1 MSVVWSIIYSSFTSM
16 NKIYYSFLYSLVFV
30 FVALSQENP
39 FLFVKTNE
47 DIGTRAITC
56 MINDSNGQLWIGT
69 YGGGLKRY
77 NGISVKTFKHDV
89 NAASALSSSEIHD
102 LYIDQK
108 DALWIATS
116 NGLNLYNQKT
126 AAFSQFNPEGLKLSV
141 HSIAQFD
148 ETRIIVGTHQK
159 GMYIFNTYN
168 KEFQKVALQ
177 DGIEENGLQVN
188 DIAVDKLRRV
198 WVGSNMGLMQLDFT
212 SLKLKY
218 VGNRK
223 LENEQ
228 QLSSEI
234 ISLEA
239 DKFGSIWAGTEQNG
253 VLKIIPTTST
263 NFALEHYAITEKR
276 IFSIEEYKDGLIL
289 CGSENDGLF
298 VLSSDGDVL
307 NHYLKE
313 IGDDF
318 SIQSNSIWSIHCDIN
333 DRVWMGYYDQGVDKF
348 DPKHFKFSFLQNN
361 NQSKVTPFPS
371 SISSIAKDERERIW
385 FSCIDKGVFVY
396 EPTKNSYTHLND
408 PANNIAKGLNSM
420 DIPSLF
426 IDSRQNVWVASWYN
440 GIYLLK
446 KGSRR
451 FINFSTKSNRNTL
464 KSNRIVS
471 FSEDSNGV
479 IWIGTFLSGL
489 VSFNLNSGKL
499 TSHDS
504 EAFQKFELQNGN
516 IRKVIVDKDDNVWM
530 GTRKGIYRYDQKKDE
545 VVSFNAKIRD
555 LSKGVI
561 ADFIVFALYEDSNKN
576 IWVGTDGYGL
586 FSYSAVQDS
595 FTWHGKNS
603 EIRNM
608 SINSITQTYDGYYWL
623 GTDNGLIRYDQGN
636 DDFRIFESADGLLS
650 KKINRSAFYTERN
663 TLYLG
668 TSEGINFFDFNNIPL
683 NNNIPKIIFQDLKIG
698 NEKIAVEKD
707 GQLKKSIQHSDTI
720 LLSHD
725 QSSFS
730 IDFIGVNMT
739 RGEKNNYA
747 YMLEGL
753 DNDWNYVDQLRT
765 ATFTN
770 IKPGKYVFKL
780 KAANNDGVWTEG
792 SKNIF
797 IKVQPPYWATI
808 GAKISYF
815 VILCGLGFYIFRLIK
830 LRVRER
836 RKAEIE
842 RNQRKQTEELHA
854 KKIQFFTN
862 ISHEFRTPLTLM
874 LNPLESLLSAP
885 DVMSLPEDVRAKH
898 RIIHRNTKRMK
909 RLIDELMDFRKM
921 QFGKIQLRVRETDL
935 QTVVKNVTS
944 YYEEEALYRNINL
957 NFTHNEIHQTPVW
970 ADQSMLKKIIFNLLS
985 NAFKATKEG
994 GSIAVAVNYHT
1005 AGVVFP
1011 LIDKMQSQSAFEVVI
1026 KDSGIG
1032 IKKENI
1038 SNIFKRFYQD
1048 KDNNEQYYGGTGIG
1062 LEVVRKFVDYHKG
1075 KIKVESEQEL
1085 GTSFKIFFA
1094 TGKAHF
1100 SENQFATYTSDQP
1113 QQKIQLSQEE
1123 SFETTDYQVEK
1134 EHSLLIVEDN
1144 IELREYLK
1152 LELKG
1157 DYRVIEAVNGK
1168 IGLEMAKQYKPDVII
1183 ADIMMPE
1190 MDGIEMCQLLKS
1202 NKSTSTIPV
1211 LMLTAKVAEKE
1222 RIEGIDAGADVYL
1235 KKPFSVNLLK
1245 SHLRQ
1250 LVKAKNTFYET
1261 YFKSLELDVDEV
1273 GHDKKILADVLNVIG
1288 NNLSKEDL
1296 CVQDIANELGLS
1308 RSKLYRKIKALTGNS
1323 ANEIIRKTRLEKGK
1337 ELLAK
1342 TDMTIGEICFK
1353 VGFASPSYFTKRFK
1367 EYTGIIP
1374 KDYRLNNKDQK
1385 EILTN

>member
-1 MSVVWSIIYSSFTSM
+1 M
-16 NKIYYSFLYSLVFV
+16 NKIYYSLLFSLIFV
-30 FVALSQENP
+30 FGAWAQENS
-39 FLFVKTNE
+39 FLFVETNE

-56 MINDSNGQLWIGT
+56 IINDSNNQLWIGT

-77 NGISVKTFKHDV
+77 NGISVETFKHDV
-89 NAASALSSSEIHD
+89 NADSALSSSEIHD

-126 AAFSQFNPEGLKLSV
+126 EAFSNFNPSGLKLSV
-141 HSIAQFD
+141 HSLAQLD
-148 ETRIIVGTHQK
+148 ENRIIVGTHQS
-159 GMYIFNTYN
+159 GIYVFNTVSN
-168 KEFQKVALQ
+168 EFQKVALEN
-177 DGIEENGLQVN
+177 GIEENGLQVN
-188 DIAVDKLRRV
+188 DIAVDKLKRI

-212 SLKLKY
+212 ALKLKY
-218 VGNRK
+218 VENRK
-223 LENEQ
+223 LQNERL
-228 QLSSEI
+228 LSSEI

-253 VLKIIPTTST
+253 VLKIIPTTAT
-263 NFALEHYAITEKR
+263 NFALEHYPITEKR

-298 VLSSDGDVL
+298 VLSSDGKVL

-318 SIQSNSIWSIHCDIN
+318 SIQSNSVWSIHCDDN

-361 NQSKVTPFPS
+361 NESKVTPFPS
-371 SISSIAKDERERIW
+371 SISSIAKDERERVW
-385 FSCIDKGVFVY
+385 FSCIDKGVYVY
-396 EPTKNSYTHLND
+396 EPAKNSYTHLNN
-408 PANNIAKGLNSM
+408 PGNNIAKGLNSM

-451 FINFSTKSNRNTL
+451 FINFSTKSYRNTL

-479 IWIGTFLSGL
+479 VWIGTFLSGL
-489 VSFNLNSGKL
+489 VSYDLNTGKL

-530 GTRKGIYRYDQKKDE
+530 GTRKGIYKYDQKKDE

-561 ADFIVFALYEDSNKN
+561 ADFIVFALYEDSNNN

-595 FTWHGKNS
+595 FTWHGKDS

-623 GTDNGLIRYDQGN
+623 GTDNGLIRYDQSN
-636 DDFRIFESADGLLS
+636 EDFRVFESADGLLS

-683 NNNIPKIIFQDLKIG
+683 NTNLPKIIFHDLKIG
-698 NEKIAVEKD
+698 NKKIAVAKE
-707 GQLKKSIQHSDTI
+707 GPLKKSIQYSDTI
-720 LLSHD
+720 LLNHN

-730 IDFIGVNMT
+730 IDFVGVNMT

-753 DNDWNYVDQLRT
+753 DHDWNYVNQQRT

-780 KAANNDGVWTEG
+780 KAANNDGIWTKA
-792 SKNIF
+792 SKDIF
-797 IKVQPPYWATI
+797 IRVQPPYWATI
-808 GAKISYF
+808 GAKICYF
-815 VILCGLGFYIFRLIK
+815 IIICGLGFYIFSLIK

-836 RKAEIE
+836 RKAEVE

-885 DVMSLPEDVRAKH
+885 DVMSLPDDVRAKH

-921 QFGKIQLRVRETDL
+921 QFGKIQLHVKEIDL
-935 QTVVKNVTS
+935 LSVVKNVSS

-957 NFTHNEIHQTPVW
+957 DFAHEEMNQTLVW
-970 ADQSMLKKIIFNLLS
+970 ADPSMLEKIIFNLLS
-985 NAFKATKEG
+985 NAFKATKESG
-994 GSIAVAVNYHT
+994 NIAVNIRYHEG
-1005 AGVVFP
+1005 GVVFP
-1011 LIDKMQSQSAFEVVI
+1011 LIDKMQSQDAFEIII

-1038 SNIFKRFYQD
+1038 SNIFERFYQD

-1075 KIKVESEQEL
+1075 KIEVESEQDL

-1094 TGKAHF
+1094 AGKAHF
-1100 SENQFATYTSDQP
+1100 SDDQFSTYTNKQP
-1113 QQKIQLSQEE
+1113 QLKIEQSVEE
-1123 SFETTDYQVEK
+1123 NFEATAPQGEK
-1134 EHSLLIVEDN
+1134 KHSILIVEDN

-1157 DYRVIEAVNGK
+1157 AYRVIEAVNGK
-1168 IGLEMAKQYKPDVII
+1168 IGLEMAKQNKPDVII

-1202 NKSTSTIPV
+1202 NKVTSTIPV

-1245 SHLRQ
+1245 THLRQ
-1250 LVKAKNTFYET
+1250 MVKAKNNLYQT
-1261 YFKSLELDVDEV
+1261 YFKSLELDVNEV
-1273 GHDKKILADVLNVIG
+1273 SYDKKILADVLNVIG

-1308 RSKLYRKIKALTGNS
+1308 RSKLYRKIKSLTGNS
-1323 ANEIIRKTRLEKGK
+1323 ANEIIRKTRLEKSK

-1342 TDMTIGEICFK
+1342 TEMTIGEICFK

-1367 EYTGIIP
+1367 EHAGIIP
-1374 KDYRLNNKDQK
+1374 KDYRLNCKDQK
-1385 EILTN
+1385 EALTN

>member
-1 MSVVWSIIYSSFTSM
+1 M
-16 NKIYYSFLYSLVFV
+16 NKIYHSLIFSLIFV

-39 FLFVKTNE
+39 FLFVETNE
-47 DIGTRAITC
+47 NIGTRAITC
-56 MINDSNGQLWIGT
+56 MINDSNNQLWIGT

-77 NGISVKTFKHDV
+77 NGISVETFKHDV
-89 NAASALSSSEIHD
+89 NADSALSSSEIHD

-108 DALWIATS
+108 DDLWIATS

-126 AAFSQFNPEGLKLSV
+126 EAFSHFNPARLKLSV
-141 HSIAQFD
+141 HSLAQLD
-148 ETRIIVGTHQK
+148 EIRIIVGTHQS
-159 GMYIFNTYN
+159 GIYVFNTFS
-168 KEFQKVALQ
+168 KEFQKVTLE

-188 DIAVDKLRRV
+188 DIAIDKLKRI
-198 WVGSNMGLMQLDFT
+198 WVGSNLGLMQLDFNA
-212 SLKLKY
+212 LKLKY
-218 VGNRK
+218 VENRK
-223 LENEQ
+223 LQNNHM
-228 QLSSEI
+228 LSSEI
-234 ISLEA
+234 ISLEV
-239 DKFGSIWAGTEQNG
+239 DKFGSIWAGTDQNG
-253 VLKIIPTTST
+253 VLKIIPTNAT
-263 NFALEHYAITEKR
+263 NFVLEQYPITEKR

-298 VLSSDGDVL
+298 VLSSEGDVL

-333 DRVWMGYYDQGVDKF
+333 DRIWMGYYDQGVDKF
-348 DPKHFKFSFLQNN
+348 DPMHFKFSFLQNN
-361 NQSKVTPFPS
+361 NENKVKPFPS
-371 SISSIAKDERERIW
+371 SISSISKDDRERIW

-396 EPTKNSYTHLND
+396 EPNKNNYTHLND
-408 PANNIAKGLNSM
+408 PSNNIAKGLNSM

-426 IDSRQNVWVASWYN
+426 IDSKQNVWVASWYN

-451 FINFSTKSNRNTL
+451 FINFSTKSHGNIL

-479 IWIGTFLSGL
+479 VWIGTFLSGL
-489 VSFNLNSGKL
+489 VSYDLRNGKL
-499 TSHDS
+499 ISYDS
-504 EAFQKFELQNGN
+504 EPFQKFELQNGN

-530 GTRKGIYRYDQKKDE
+530 GTRKGIYRYNQKKDE
-545 VVSFNAKIRD
+545 VVSFNTKIRD
-555 LSKGVI
+555 SSKGVI
-561 ADFIVFALYEDSNKN
+561 ADFIVFALYEDSNNN

-586 FSYSAVQDS
+586 FSYSPLEDS
-595 FTWHGKNS
+595 FTWHGKDS

-623 GTDNGLIRYDQGN
+623 GTDNGLIRYDQSEEG
-636 DDFRIFESADGLLS
+636 FRIFESADGLLS

-683 NNNIPKIIFQDLKIG
+683 NTNLPKIIFQDLKIG
-698 NEKIAVEKD
+698 NKKIIVTKGGA
-707 GQLKKSIQHSDTI
+707 LKKSIQYSDTI
-720 LLSHD
+720 LLSHN
-725 QSSFS
+725 QTSFS
-730 IDFIGVNMT
+730 IDFVGVNMT
-739 RGEKNNYA
+739 RGEKNNYS

-753 DNDWNYVDQLRT
+753 DNDWNYVDQQQT

-780 KAANNDGVWTEG
+780 KAANNDGIWTET
-792 SKNIF
+792 SKDIF
-797 IKVQPPYWATI
+797 IKEQPPYWATI
-808 GAKISYF
+808 WAKISYF
-815 VILCGLGFYIFRLIK
+815 VLLCGLGFYIFSLIK
-830 LRVRER
+830 LRLRER
-836 RKAEIE
+836 RKAEVE

-885 DVMSLPEDVRAKH
+885 DVMSLPDDVRAKH

-921 QFGKIQLRVRETDL
+921 QFGKIQLHVKEIDL
-935 QTVVKNVTS
+935 ISIVKNVSS

-957 NFTHNEIHQTPVW
+957 DFAHEEMNQTLVW
-970 ADQSMLKKIIFNLLS
+970 ADPSMLEKIIFNLLS
-985 NAFKATKEG
+985 NAFKATKESG
-994 GSIAVAVNYHT
+994 NIAVNIRYHEG
-1005 AGVVFP
+1005 GVVFP
-1011 LIDKMQSQSAFEVVI
+1011 LIDKMQPQDAFEIII

-1038 SNIFKRFYQD
+1038 SNIFERFYQD

-1075 KIKVESEQEL
+1075 KIEVESEQDL

-1094 TGKAHF
+1094 AGKAHF
-1100 SENQFATYTSDQP
+1100 SDDQFSTYTNEQP
-1113 QQKIQLSQEE
+1113 QLKIEQSVEE
-1123 SFETTDYQVEK
+1123 NFEATAPQGEK
-1134 EHSLLIVEDN
+1134 KHSILIVEDN

-1157 DYRVIEAVNGK
+1157 AYRVIEAVNGK
-1168 IGLEMAKQYKPDVII
+1168 IGLEMAKQNKPDVII

-1202 NKSTSTIPV
+1202 NKVTSTIPV

-1245 SHLRQ
+1245 THLRQ
-1250 LVKAKNTFYET
+1250 MVKAKNNLYQT
-1261 YFKSLELDVDEV
+1261 YFKSLELDVNDV
-1273 GHDKKILADVLNVIG
+1273 SYDKKILADVLNVIG

-1308 RSKLYRKIKALTGNS
+1308 RSKLYRKIKSLTGNS
-1323 ANEIIRKTRLEKGK
+1323 ANEIIRKTRLEKSK

-1342 TDMTIGEICFK
+1342 TEMTIGEICFK

-1367 EYTGIIP
+1367 EHTGIIP
-1374 KDYRLNNKDQK
+1374 KDYRLNCKDQK
-1385 EILTN
+1385 EALTN

>member
-1 MSVVWSIIYSSFTSM
+1 M
-16 NKIYYSFLYSLVFV
+16 NKIYHSLVYSLIFV
-30 FVALSQENP
+30 FNAWAQENS
-39 FLFVKTNE
+39 FLFVDTNE

-56 MINDSNGQLWIGT
+56 MINDSNNQLWIGT

-77 NGISVKTFKHDV
+77 NGISVETFKHDV
-89 NAASALSSSEIHD
+89 NTASALSSSEIHD

-108 DALWIATS
+108 NTLWIATS

-126 AAFSQFNPEGLKLSV
+126 TAFSQVNPKGVKLSV
-141 HSIAQFD
+141 HSLAKLD
-148 ETRIIVGTHQK
+148 EIRIIVGTHEK
-159 GMYIFNTYN
+159 GVYVFNTDT
-168 KEFQKVALQ
+168 KEFRKVILQ
-177 DGIEENGLQVN
+177 EGIEENGLQVN
-188 DIAVDKLRRV
+188 DIAVDKLKRI
-198 WVGSNMGLMQLDFT
+198 WVGSNIGLMQLDFT
-212 SLKLKY
+212 ALKLKT
-218 VGNRK
+218 VENRK
-223 LENEQ
+223 LQNQ
-228 QLSSEI
+228 HLLSSEI
-234 ISLEA
+234 VSLEA
-239 DKFGSIWAGTEQNG
+239 DTFGNLWAGTVQRG
-253 VLKIIPTTST
+253 VLKVIPTTAT
-263 NFALEHYAITEKR
+263 NFTLEHYPITDKR
-276 IFSIEEYKDGLIL
+276 ILSVEEYKDGLIL

-333 DRVWMGYYDQGVDKF
+333 DRIWMGYYDQGVDKF

-361 NQSKVTPFPS
+361 NESEVTPFPS
-371 SISSIAKDERERIW
+371 SISSIAKDERERVW

-396 EPTKNSYTHLND
+396 EPDQNSYTHLND

-451 FINFSTKSNRNTL
+451 FINFSTKSYKNTL

-479 IWIGTFLSGL
+479 VWIGTFLSGL
-489 VSFNLNSGKL
+489 VSYDLNTDKL

-504 EAFQKFELQNGN
+504 EAFKKFELQNGN
-516 IRKVIVDKDDNVWM
+516 IRKVIVDKDDKVWM

-555 LSKGVI
+555 LSKGVV
-561 ADFIVFALYEDSNKN
+561 ADFIVFALYEDSNNN

-586 FSYSAVQDS
+586 FSYSATQDS
-595 FTWHGKNS
+595 FTWHGKDS

-623 GTDNGLIRYDQGN
+623 GTDNGLIRYDQSN

-683 NNNIPKIIFQDLKIG
+683 NTNLPKIIFQDLKIG
-698 NEKIAVEKD
+698 NKKIAIAKE
-707 GQLKKSIQHSDTI
+707 GPLKKSIQYSDTI
-720 LLSHD
+720 LLSHN

-730 IDFIGVNMT
+730 IDFVGVNMT

-753 DNDWNYVDQLRT
+753 DRDWNYVDQQRT
-765 ATFTN
+765 AIFTN

-780 KAANNDGVWTEG
+780 KAANNDGIWTET
-792 SKNIF
+792 SKDIF
-797 IKVQPPYWATI
+797 IKVEPPYWATI
-808 GAKISYF
+808 GAKICYF
-815 VILCGLGFYIFRLIK
+815 IIICGLGFYIFSLIK
-830 LRVRER
+830 LRVRAS
-836 RKAEIE
+836 RKAEVE

-874 LNPLESLLSAP
+874 LNPLESLLSSP
-885 DVMSLPEDVRAKH
+885 DVTSLPEDVRTKH

-921 QFGKIQLRVRETDL
+921 QFGKIQLRVKETDL
-935 QTVVKNVTS
+935 LAVVKNVTS

-957 NFTHNEIHQTPVW
+957 NIAHEEIDQTLVW
-970 ADQSMLKKIIFNLLS
+970 ADPSMLEKIIFNLLS
-985 NAFKATKEG
+985 NAFKATKESG
-994 GSIAVAVNYHT
+994 TIAVDVRYHEG
-1005 AGVVFP
+1005 GVVFP
-1011 LIDKMQSQSAFEVVI
+1011 LIDKIQPQDAFEVII

-1038 SNIFKRFYQD
+1038 RNIFERFYQD
-1048 KDNNEQYYGGTGIG
+1048 KNNNEQYYGGTGIG

-1075 KIKVESEQEL
+1075 KIEVESEQEL

-1094 TGKAHF
+1094 AGKAHF
-1100 SENQFATYTSDQP
+1100 SEDQFATYTPEQP
-1113 QQKIQLSQEE
+1113 QPKIKQTIEK
-1123 SFETTDYQVEK
+1123 SFEATAAQTEREY
-1134 EHSLLIVEDN
+1134 SLLIVEDN

-1157 DYRVIEAVNGK
+1157 TYRVLEAVNGK
-1168 IGLEMAKQYKPDVII
+1168 IGLEMAKQIKPDVII
-1183 ADIMMPE
+1183 ADVMMPE

-1202 NKSTSTIPV
+1202 NKATCTIPV

-1245 SHLRQ
+1245 THLRQ
-1250 LVKAKNTFYET
+1250 MIKAKNTFYKT
-1261 YFKSLELDVDEV
+1261 YFKSLELDVEDI
-1273 GHDKKILADVLNVIG
+1273 GYDKKILADVLNVIG

-1323 ANEIIRKTRLEKGK
+1323 ANEIIRKTRLEKAK

-1367 EYTGIIP
+1367 EHTGIIP

-1385 EILTN
+1385 EALTN

>member
-1 MSVVWSIIYSSFTSM
+1 MI
-16 NKIYYSFLYSLVFV
+16 KIYYFLVCSLIFV
-30 FVALSQENP
+30 FGANAQENP
-39 FLFVKTNE
+39 FLFVKTSE

-56 MINDSNGQLWIGT
+56 MINDSYNQLWIGT
-69 YGGGLKRY
+69 YGGGLKKY
-77 NGISVKTFKHDV
+77 NGITVETFKHDV
-89 NAASALSSSEIHD
+89 NTASALSSSEIHD

-108 DALWIATS
+108 NTLWIATS

-126 AAFSQFNPEGLKLSV
+126 ATFSQFNPEGVKISV
-141 HSIAQFD
+141 HSLAELD
-148 ETRIIVGTHQK
+148 EIRIIVGTHEK
-159 GMYIFNTYN
+159 GVYVFNTIT
-168 KEFQKVALQ
+168 KEFQKVILQ

-188 DIAVDKLRRV
+188 DIAVDKLKRI
-198 WVGSNMGLMQLDFT
+198 WVGSSIGLMELDFIA
-212 SLKLKY
+212 LKLKA
-218 VGNRK
+218 VENRK
-223 LENEQ
+223 LQNQ
-228 QLSSEI
+228 DLLSSEI
-234 ISLEA
+234 VSLET
-239 DKFGSIWAGTEQNG
+239 DTFGNLWAGTVQNG
-253 VLKIIPTTST
+253 VLKIIPTTAS
-263 NFALEHYAITEKR
+263 NFVLEHYPITEKR
-276 IFSIEEYKDGLIL
+276 IFSVKEYKDGLIL

-298 VLSSDGDVL
+298 VLSNDGQVL
-307 NHYLKE
+307 DQYLKE
-313 IGDDF
+313 IGNDF
-318 SIQSNSIWSIHCDIN
+318 SIQSNSVWSIHCDAN
-333 DRVWMGYYDQGVDKF
+333 DRIWMGYYDQGLNKY

-361 NQSKVTPFPS
+361 NKNQVTPFPS
-371 SISSIAKDERERIW
+371 SISAIAKDENERVW
-385 FSCIDKGVFVY
+385 FSCIDKGVYVY
-396 EPTKNSYTHLND
+396 EPAKNNYIHLND
-408 PANNIAKGLNSM
+408 PANNIAKSLNSM

-426 IDSRQNVWVASWYN
+426 IDSKQNVWVASWYN

-446 KGSRR
+446 KGSKR
-451 FINFSTKSNRNTL
+451 FINFSTNSHRNVL

-479 IWIGTFLSGL
+479 IWIGTFSSGL
-489 VSFNLNSGKL
+489 VSYDQKTEKL
-499 TSHDS
+499 RHHAS

-530 GTRKGIYRYDQKKDE
+530 GTRKGIYRYNQKKDE
-545 VVSFNAKIRD
+545 VVSYNAKIRE
-555 LSKGVI
+555 LTNGVV
-561 ADFIVFALYEDSNKN
+561 AGFIVFALYEDSKNN

-586 FSYSAVQDS
+586 FSYSSVEDS
-595 FTWHGKNS
+595 FTWHGKDS

-608 SINSITQTYDGYYWL
+608 SINSITQTYDGFYWL
-623 GTDNGLIRYDQGN
+623 GTDDGLIRYDQAN
-636 DDFRIFESADGLLS
+636 ENFRIFESEDGLLS

-683 NNNIPKIIFQDLKIG
+683 NENLPKIIFQDLKIG
-698 NEKIAVEKD
+698 NKRIAVSEN
-707 GQLKKSIQHSDTI
+707 GPLKKSIQYSDTI

-753 DNDWNYVDQLRT
+753 DRDWNYVDQLRT

-780 KAANNDGVWTEG
+780 KAANNDGIWNDA
-792 SKNIF
+792 SKEVF
-797 IKVQPPYWATI
+797 IKVQPPYWATV
-808 GAKISYF
+808 GAKICYF

-836 RKAEIE
+836 RKAEVE

-885 DVMSLPEDVRAKH
+885 DVSALPDDVRAKH

-921 QFGKIQLRVRETDL
+921 QFGKIQLRVKETDL
-935 QTVVKNVTS
+935 LAVVKNVTS
-944 YYEEEALYRNINL
+944 YYEEEALYRNIHL
-957 NFTHNEIHQTPVW
+957 NFAHEEIGQSRVW
-970 ADQSMLKKIIFNLLS
+970 ADTSMLEKIIFNLLS

-994 GSIAVAVNYHT
+994 GAIDVVVRYHQG
-1005 AGVVFP
+1005 GVVFP
-1011 LIDKMQSQSAFEVVI
+1011 RIDNMQPQDAFEVII

-1038 SNIFKRFYQD
+1038 RNIFERFYQD

-1075 KIKVESEQEL
+1075 KIEVESEEEL

-1094 TGKAHF
+1094 AGKTHF
-1100 SENQFATYTSDQP
+1100 SENQFATYTTEQP
-1113 QQKIQLSQEE
+1113 QQNITQTRDENLG
-1123 SFETTDYQVEK
+1123 TTEPHTEK

-1144 IELREYLK
+1144 LELREYLK

-1157 DYRVIEAVNGK
+1157 AYRVLEATNGK
-1168 IGLEMAKQYKPDVII
+1168 IGLEMAKQHKPDVII
-1183 ADIMMPE
+1183 ADVMMPE
-1190 MDGIEMCQLLKS
+1190 MDGIEMCQVLKS

-1250 LVKAKNTFYET
+1250 LVKAKNTFYQT
-1261 YFKSLELDVDEV
+1261 YFKSLELDVDNANY
-1273 GHDKKILADVLNVIG
+1273 DKKILADVLNVIG

-1323 ANEIIRKTRLEKGK
+1323 ANEIIRKTRLEKAK
-1337 ELLAK
+1337 ELLTK

-1367 EYTGIIP
+1367 EHTGVIP
-1374 KDYRLNNKDQK
+1374 KEYRLNNKDQK
-1385 EILTN
+1385 EIATS

>member
-1 MSVVWSIIYSSFTSM
+1 M
-16 NKIYYSFLYSLVFV
+16 NKIYHSLLFSLIFV
-30 FVALSQENP
+30 FGAWAQENP
-39 FLFVKTNE
+39 FLFVETNE

-56 MINDSNGQLWIGT
+56 MINDSNNQLWIGT

-77 NGISVKTFKHDV
+77 NGIGVETFKHDV
-89 NAASALSSSEIHD
+89 NVASALSSSEIHD

-126 AAFSQFNPEGLKLSV
+126 GAFSNFNPSGLKLSV
-141 HSIAQFD
+141 HSLAQLD
-148 ETRIIVGTHQK
+148 EIRIIVGSHQK
-159 GMYIFNTYN
+159 GIYVFNTVN
-168 KEFQKVALQ
+168 KEFQKVTLE

-188 DIAVDKLRRV
+188 DIKVDKLKRI
-198 WVGSNMGLMQLDFT
+198 WIGSNFGLMQLDFIA
-212 SLKLKY
+212 LKLKY
-218 VGNRK
+218 IENRN
-223 LENEQ
+223 LQNERL
-228 QLSSEI
+228 LSSEI

-253 VLKIIPTTST
+253 VLKIIPTTAT
-263 NFALEHYAITEKR
+263 NFALEHYPITEKR

-298 VLSSDGDVL
+298 VLSSDGNVL

-318 SIQSNSIWSIHCDIN
+318 SIQSNSVWSIHCDDN

-361 NQSKVTPFPS
+361 NESKVTPFPS
-371 SISSIAKDERERIW
+371 SISSIAKDERERVW
-385 FSCIDKGVFVY
+385 FSCIDKGVYVY
-396 EPTKNSYTHLND
+396 EPTKNSYTHLNN

-451 FINFSTKSNRNTL
+451 FINFSTKSYNNTL

-489 VSFNLNSGKL
+489 VSYDLNSGKL
-499 TSHDS
+499 TNHDS
-504 EAFQKFELQNGN
+504 EPFQKFELQNGN

-530 GTRKGIYRYDQKKDE
+530 GTRKGIYRYNQKKNE

-555 LSKGVI
+555 LSQGVI
-561 ADFIVFALYEDSNKN
+561 ADFIVFALYEDSNNN

-586 FSYSAVQDS
+586 FSYSAVEDS
-595 FTWHGKNS
+595 FTWHGKDS

-608 SINSITQTYDGYYWL
+608 SINSITQTYDGYFWL
-623 GTDNGLIRYDQGN
+623 GTDNGLIRYDQTNEG
-636 DDFRIFESADGLLS
+636 FRVFESADGLLS

-668 TSEGINFFDFNNIPL
+668 TSEGINFFDFNNVPL
-683 NNNIPKIIFQDLKIG
+683 NTTLPKIIFQDLKIG
-698 NEKIAVEKD
+698 NKRVAVSKE
-707 GQLKKSIQHSDTI
+707 GSLKKTIQYSDTI

-730 IDFIGVNMT
+730 IDFVGVNMT

-753 DNDWNYVDQLRT
+753 DRDWNYVDQQRT

-780 KAANNDGVWTEG
+780 KAANNDGIWTET

-797 IKVQPPYWATI
+797 IKVQPPYWATL
-808 GAKISYF
+808 GAKICYF
-815 VILCGLGFYIFRLIK
+815 VILCGLGFYIFSLIK

-836 RKAEIE
+836 RKAEVE

-885 DVMSLPEDVRAKH
+885 DVLSLPEDVRTKH

-921 QFGKIQLRVRETDL
+921 QFGKIQLRVKETEL
-935 QTVVKNVTS
+935 LAVVKNVTS

-957 NFTHNEIHQTPVW
+957 NIAHEEINQTLVW
-970 ADQSMLKKIIFNLLS
+970 ADPSMLEKIIFNLLS
-985 NAFKATKEG
+985 NAFKATKESG
-994 GSIAVAVNYHT
+994 TIAVDVRYHEG
-1005 AGVVFP
+1005 GVVFP
-1011 LIDKMQSQSAFEVVI
+1011 LIDKMQPQDAFEVII

-1038 SNIFKRFYQD
+1038 RNIFERFYQD

-1075 KIKVESEQEL
+1075 KIEVESEQEL

-1094 TGKAHF
+1094 AGKAHF
-1100 SENQFATYTSDQP
+1100 SEDQFATYTFEQP
-1113 QQKIQLSQEE
+1113 QPKIKQSIEE
-1123 SFETTDYQVEK
+1123 SLETTAPQAER

-1157 DYRVIEAVNGK
+1157 AYRVLEAVNGK
-1168 IGLEMAKQYKPDVII
+1168 IGLEMAKQNKPDVII
-1183 ADIMMPE
+1183 ADVMMPE

-1202 NKSTSTIPV
+1202 NKATSTIPV

-1245 SHLRQ
+1245 THLRQ
-1250 LVKAKNTFYET
+1250 MVKAKNTFYQT
-1261 YFKSLELDVDEV
+1261 YFKSLELDVDDV
-1273 GHDKKILADVLNVIG
+1273 GYDKKILADVLNVIG
-1288 NNLSKEDL
+1288 NNLSKENL

-1323 ANEIIRKTRLEKGK
+1323 ANEIIRKTRLEKAK

-1367 EYTGIIP
+1367 EQTGIIP

-1385 EILTN
+1385 EALTN

>member
-1 MSVVWSIIYSSFTSM
+1 M
-16 NKIYYSFLYSLVFV
+16 NKIYYSLLFSLIFV
-30 FVALSQENP
+30 FGAWAQENS
-39 FLFVKTNE
+39 FLFVETNE

-56 MINDSNGQLWIGT
+56 IINDSNNQLWIGT

-77 NGISVKTFKHDV
+77 NGISVETFKHDV
-89 NAASALSSSEIHD
+89 NADSALSSSEIHD

-126 AAFSQFNPEGLKLSV
+126 EAFSNFNPSGLKLSV
-141 HSIAQFD
+141 HSLAQLD
-148 ETRIIVGTHQK
+148 ENRIIVGTHQS
-159 GMYIFNTYN
+159 GIYVFNTVSN
-168 KEFQKVALQ
+168 EFKKVALEN
-177 DGIEENGLQVN
+177 GIEENGLQVN
-188 DIAVDKLRRV
+188 DIAVDKLKRI

-212 SLKLKY
+212 ALKLKY
-218 VGNRK
+218 VENRK

-253 VLKIIPTTST
+253 VLKIIPTTAT
-263 NFALEHYAITEKR
+263 NFALEHYPITEKR

-298 VLSSDGDVL
+298 VLSSDGKVL

-318 SIQSNSIWSIHCDIN
+318 SIQSNSVWSIHCDDN

-361 NQSKVTPFPS
+361 NESKVTPFPS
-371 SISSIAKDERERIW
+371 SISSIAKDERERVW
-385 FSCIDKGVFVY
+385 FSCIDKGVYVY
-396 EPTKNSYTHLND
+396 EPAKNSYTHLNN

-451 FINFSTKSNRNTL
+451 FINFSTKSYRNTL

-479 IWIGTFLSGL
+479 VWIGTFLSGL
-489 VSFNLNSGKL
+489 VSYDLNTGKL

-530 GTRKGIYRYDQKKDE
+530 GTRKGIYKYDQKKDE

-561 ADFIVFALYEDSNKN
+561 ADFIVFALYEDSNNN

-595 FTWHGKNS
+595 FTWHGKDS

-623 GTDNGLIRYDQGN
+623 GTDNGLIRYDQSN
-636 DDFRIFESADGLLS
+636 EDFRVFESADGLLS

-683 NNNIPKIIFQDLKIG
+683 NTNLPKIIFHDLKIG
-698 NEKIAVEKD
+698 NKKIAVAKE
-707 GQLKKSIQHSDTI
+707 GPLKKSIQYSDTI
-720 LLSHD
+720 LLNHN

-730 IDFIGVNMT
+730 IDFVGVNMT

-753 DNDWNYVDQLRT
+753 DHDWNYVDQQRT

-780 KAANNDGVWTEG
+780 KAANNDGIWTKA
-792 SKNIF
+792 SKDIF
-797 IKVQPPYWATI
+797 IRVQPPYWATI
-808 GAKISYF
+808 GAKICYF
-815 VILCGLGFYIFRLIK
+815 IIICGLGFYIFSLIK

-836 RKAEIE
+836 RKAEVE

-885 DVMSLPEDVRAKH
+885 DVMSLPDDVRAKH

-921 QFGKIQLRVRETDL
+921 QFGKIQLHVKEIDL
-935 QTVVKNVTS
+935 LSVVKNVSS

-957 NFTHNEIHQTPVW
+957 DFAHEEMNQTLVW
-970 ADQSMLKKIIFNLLS
+970 ADPSMLEKIIFNLLS
-985 NAFKATKEG
+985 NAFKATKESG
-994 GSIAVAVNYHT
+994 NIAVNIRYHEG
-1005 AGVVFP
+1005 GVVFP
-1011 LIDKMQSQSAFEVVI
+1011 LIDKMQPQDAFEIII

-1038 SNIFKRFYQD
+1038 SNIFERFYQD

-1075 KIKVESEQEL
+1075 KIEVESEQDL

-1094 TGKAHF
+1094 AGKAHF
-1100 SENQFATYTSDQP
+1100 SDDQFSTYTNEQP
-1113 QQKIQLSQEE
+1113 QLKIEQSVEE
-1123 SFETTDYQVEK
+1123 NFEATAPQGEK
-1134 EHSLLIVEDN
+1134 KHSILIVEDN

-1157 DYRVIEAVNGK
+1157 AYRVIEAVNGK
-1168 IGLEMAKQYKPDVII
+1168 IGLEMAKQNKPDVII

-1202 NKSTSTIPV
+1202 NKVTSTIPV

-1245 SHLRQ
+1245 THLRQ
-1250 LVKAKNTFYET
+1250 MVKAKNNLYQT
-1261 YFKSLELDVDEV
+1261 YFKSLELDVNEV
-1273 GHDKKILADVLNVIG
+1273 SYDKKILADVLNVIG

-1308 RSKLYRKIKALTGNS
+1308 RSKLYRKIKSLTGNS
-1323 ANEIIRKTRLEKGK
+1323 ANEIIRKTRLEKSK

-1342 TDMTIGEICFK
+1342 TEMTIGEICFK

-1367 EYTGIIP
+1367 EHAGIIP
-1374 KDYRLNNKDQK
+1374 KDYRLNCKDQK
-1385 EILTN
+1385 EALTN

>member
-1 MSVVWSIIYSSFTSM
+1 MWFVWSIFYSSFTQM
-16 NKIYYSFLYSLVFV
+16 IKIYYFFIYSLIFI
-30 FVALSQENP
+30 FGAWSQENP

-56 MINDSNGQLWIGT
+56 MINDSNNQLWIGT
-69 YGGGLKRY
+69 YGGGLKKY
-77 NGISVKTFKHDV
+77 NGISVETFKHDV
-89 NAASALSSSEIHD
+89 NAASVLSSSEIHD
-102 LYIDQK
+102 LYIDPK

-126 AAFSQFNPEGLKLSV
+126 ATFSHFNPDGIKLSV
-141 HSIAQFD
+141 HSLAQLD
-148 ETRIIVGTHQK
+148 EIRIIVGTHQK
-159 GMYIFNTYN
+159 GMYVFNTN
-168 KEFQKVALQ
+168 TKEFQKVILE

-188 DIAVDKLRRV
+188 DIAVDNLKRI
-198 WVGSNMGLMQLDFT
+198 WVGSNIGLMQLDFT
-212 SLKLKY
+212 ALKLKT
-218 VGNRK
+218 VENRK
-223 LENEQ
+223 LQNERL
-228 QLSSEI
+228 LSSEI
-234 ISLEA
+234 ISLET
-239 DKFGSIWAGTEQNG
+239 DKFGSIWAGTERSG
-253 VLKIIPTTST
+253 VLKIIPTAAN
-263 NFALEHYAITEKR
+263 NFTLEHYPITEKR
-276 IFSIEEYKDGLIL
+276 IFSVEQYKDGLIL

-298 VLSSDGDVL
+298 VLSNEGRVL
-307 NHYLKE
+307 DHYLKE
-313 IGDDF
+313 IGDEY
-318 SIQSNSIWSIHCDIN
+318 SIQSNSVWSIHCDTN
-333 DRVWMGYYDQGVDKF
+333 DRIWMGYYDQGLDKY
-348 DPKHFKFSFLQNN
+348 DPKHFKFSFLRNN
-361 NQSKVTPFPS
+361 NKGQVTPFPS
-371 SISSIAKDERERIW
+371 SISAIAKDDLDRIW
-385 FSCIDKGVFVY
+385 FSCIDKGVYVY
-396 EPTKNSYTHLND
+396 EPAKNSYTHLND
-408 PANNIAKGLNSM
+408 PANNIAKGMNSM

-451 FINFSTKSNRNTL
+451 FINFSTKSYRNTL

-489 VSFNLNSGKL
+489 VSYDLKADKL
-499 TSHDS
+499 THHDS

-530 GTRKGIYRYDQKKDE
+530 GTRKGIYKYNQKKNE
-545 VVSFNAKIRD
+545 VVSFNTKIRD
-555 LSKGVI
+555 LSKGVVT
-561 ADFIVFALYEDSNKN
+561 DFIVFALYEDSNNN

-586 FSYSAVQDS
+586 FSYSAVEDS
-595 FTWHGKNS
+595 FTWHGKSS

-608 SINSITQTYDGYYWL
+608 SINSITQTYDGFYWL
-623 GTDNGLIRYDQGN
+623 GTDDGLIRYDLN
-636 DDFRIFESADGLLS
+636 NESFRVFESADGLLS
-650 KKINRSAFYTERN
+650 KKINRSSFHTESN

-683 NNNIPKIIFQDLKIG
+683 NKNLPKIIFQHLKVG
-698 NEKIAVEKD
+698 NKKIALTKE
-707 GQLKKSIQHSDTI
+707 GPLKKTIQYSDTI
-720 LLSHD
+720 LLNYD

-730 IDFIGVNMT
+730 IDYVGVNMT

-753 DNDWNYVDQLRT
+753 DSDWNYVNQLRT

-780 KAANNDGVWTEG
+780 KAANNDGVWTDT
-792 SKNIF
+792 SKDIF
-797 IKVQPPYWATI
+797 IKVQAPYWATV
-808 GAKISYF
+808 GAKICYF
-815 VILCGLGFYIFRLIK
+815 VILCGLGFYIFSLIK

-836 RKAEIE
+836 RKAEVE

-921 QFGKIQLRVRETDL
+921 QFGKIQLRVKETDL
-935 QTVVKNVTS
+935 LAVVKNVTS

-957 NFTHNEIHQTPVW
+957 EFAYEKISQTQVW
-970 ADQSMLKKIIFNLLS
+970 ADTSMLEKIIFNLLS

-994 GSIAVAVNYHT
+994 GSITVNVRYHDG
-1005 AGVVFP
+1005 GVVFP
-1011 LIDKMQSQSAFEVVI
+1011 LIDKIQPQRAFEVII

-1038 SNIFKRFYQD
+1038 RNIFERFYQD

-1075 KIKVESEQEL
+1075 KIEVESEQEL

-1094 TGKAHF
+1094 AGKAHF
-1100 SENQFATYTSDQP
+1100 SDNQFATYTTEQP
-1113 QQKIQLSQEE
+1113 QQKIKHSLAENLQ
-1123 SFETTDYQVEK
+1123 TTNINGEK

-1144 IELREYLK
+1144 LELREYLK

-1157 DYRVIEAVNGK
+1157 SYRVLEATNGK
-1168 IGLEMAKQYKPDVII
+1168 KGLEMARQNKPDVII
-1183 ADIMMPE
+1183 ADVMMPE
-1190 MDGIEMCQLLKS
+1190 MDGIEMCQILKS
-1202 NKSTSTIPV
+1202 NKATNTIPV

-1250 LVKAKNTFYET
+1250 LVKTKNTFYQS
-1261 YFKSLELDVDEV
+1261 YFKSLELDIDDTS
-1273 GHDKKILADVLNVIG
+1273 HDKKILADVLNVIG

-1323 ANEIIRKTRLEKGK
+1323 ANEIIRKTRLEKAK
-1337 ELLAK
+1337 ELLSK
-1342 TDMTIGEICFK
+1342 TEMTIGEICFK

-1367 EYTGIIP
+1367 EHTGVIP
-1374 KDYRLNNKDQK
+1374 KNFRLNSKDQK
-1385 EILTN
+1385 KILTD